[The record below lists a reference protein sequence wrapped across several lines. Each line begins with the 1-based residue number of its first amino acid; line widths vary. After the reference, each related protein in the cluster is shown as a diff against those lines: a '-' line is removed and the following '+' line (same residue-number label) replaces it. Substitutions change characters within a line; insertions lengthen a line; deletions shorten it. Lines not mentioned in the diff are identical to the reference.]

1 VNPEQNFLIQQSF
14 ARLRSKALDKWQSLK
29 RGDEPTIRV
38 GTATCGRAAGALE
51 IFKAF
56 QEETQRAG
64 TRAHLLQVGCLGHCY
79 AEPLV
84 MISRP
89 GFPAIAYGRVN
100 PVIASLLVHSFL
112 LAGDPCMELMLGAL
126 EENNSFPTVFE
137 LPRFRMENR
146 LLLKRCGL
154 IDPED
159 IDQSIANAGY
169 EGLCRVLQQEP
180 AEVISLLTHS
190 GLRGRGGAGFPA
202 GRKWEICAGAGG
214 SPKYVIAN
222 ADEGDPG
229 AFMDR
234 SLLESDPHQTLEGLM
249 IAAYAIGASYGMIYL
264 RSEYPLAAERV
275 QKAISQAEA
284 VGLLGEKIL
293 GSDFSFRVSLFRAS
307 GAFVCGEETALIQS
321 IEGKR
326 GMPRFRPPYPAI
338 TGLKGKPT
346 LINNVKTLS
355 AVPHIVLNGVQSFTS
370 IGTEGSKGTM
380 VFALVGK
387 VNNAG
392 LIEVPMGMTL
402 GQLIF
407 DLSGGIPQGKRFK
420 AVQIGGPSG
429 GCLPEKFLSLPIDF
443 ESFKETGAMMGSGG
457 MVVLDED
464 DCMVEVARYFLDFTQ
479 RESCGKCTFCRLGT
493 WQMLNL
499 LEGITQGKGR
509 IEDIRLLQELA
520 EDIQVGALCN
530 LGKTAPNPILTTLRY
545 FQDEY
550 EAHIL
555 RRKCPARRCRALT
568 AFYIVPEK
576 CERSCDACVGSCPVE
591 AIKTG
596 RRMKK
601 MIDQEK
607 CVKCGSCSGACPPQY
622 QAVIKISPLSEVPPG
637 SP

>member
-1 VNPEQNFLIQQSF
+1 MNPEQNFLIQQSF

-112 LAGDPCMELMLGAL
+112 LAGDPCMELMLGVL

-443 ESFKETGAMMGSGG
+443 ESFKEAGAMMGSGG

-568 AFYIVPEK
+568 AFHIVPEK

>member
-1 VNPEQNFLIQQSF
+1 MSHGQNSLIEQSF
-14 ARLRSKALDKWQSLK
+14 ARLRSVALEKWQSLK
-29 RGDEPTIRV
+29 RGGLPLILV
-38 GTATCGRAAGALE
+38 GAATCGRASGALE
-51 IFKAF
+51 IFKTF
-56 QEETQRAG
+56 QEETHRAG
-64 TRAHLLQVGCLGHCY
+64 IKAHLIQAGCLGHCY

-84 MISRP
+84 IISRP
-89 GFPAIAYGRVN
+89 GFPAIAYSRVN
-100 PVIASLLVHSFL
+100 TVIASLLVRAYL
-112 LAGDPCMELMLGAL
+112 LAGDPCIELMLGAM
-126 EENNSFPTVFE
+126 EENDSFPTVFE

-159 IDQSIANAGY
+159 IDQSIANGGY
-169 EGLCRVLQQEP
+169 EGLCRVLQKGP
-180 AEVISLLTHS
+180 TEVISLIKHS

-202 GRKWEICAGAGG
+202 GRKWDLCAHAEGY
-214 SPKYVIAN
+214 PKYVIAN

-249 IAAYAIGASYGMIYL
+249 IAGYAIGASSGIIYL

-275 QKAISQAEA
+275 QKAISQAEEA
-284 VGLLGEKIL
+284 GLLGEHIL
-293 GSDFSFRVSLFRAS
+293 GSDFSFRASLFRAS

-321 IEGKR
+321 LEGKR
-326 GMPRFRPPYPAI
+326 GMPRLRPPYPAI
-338 TGLKGKPT
+338 QGLKGKPT

-355 AVPHIVLNGVQSFTS
+355 AVPQIALNGAQSFS
-370 IGTEGSKGTM
+370 SMGTEGSKGTM

-392 LIEVPMGMTL
+392 LIEVPMGMTI

-407 DLSGGIPQGKRFK
+407 DLCGGIPKRKRFK

-429 GCLPEKFLSLPIDF
+429 GCLPEKSLGLPIDF
-443 ESFKETGAMMGSGG
+443 ESLQEAGAMMGSGG

-479 RESCGKCTFCRLGT
+479 KESCGKCTLCRLGT
-493 WQMLNL
+493 RQMLGL
-499 LEGITQGKGR
+499 LDDITQGKGK
-509 IEDIRLLQELA
+509 IGDLSLLRELA
-520 EDIQVGALCN
+520 EAIQAGSLCN
-530 LGKTAPNPILTTLRY
+530 LGRTAANPVLTTLRY
-545 FQDEY
+545 FPEEY

-555 RRKCPARRCRALT
+555 QKECPARMCRALT
-568 AFYIVPEK
+568 AFYIIPEK

-596 RRMKK
+596 RGMKK
-601 MIDQEK
+601 IVDQEK
-607 CVKCGSCSGACPPQY
+607 CVKCGSCVEACPPQY
-622 QAVIKISPLSEVPPG
+622 KAVIKVSPVSEVPKDI
-637 SP
+637 